1 MVTPQERRA
10 FLDERRAITQQR
22 YDRLHAPTYDEHWS
36 EISPTHRA
44 FLQRLLAL
52 TAPDALVVDVG
63 CGTGKYW
70 QMVLATGRRV
80 LGMDQS
86 QGMLAVARR
95 KYPQVHTRVIA
106 MQHLADQP
114 DLHGIAD
121 AVVCVDAVENV
132 GPEDWPVVVSG
143 LMTLLRPAAPAY
155 LTVELP
161 DQPLPQPLDPR
172 AVCGELVGE
181 GYHYYP
187 GPEQVRQWLNDTGF
201 EILDQAEGD
210 YYLHLLL
217 RAPEA

>member
-10 FLDERRAITQQR
+10 FLDERRAIAKER
-22 YDRLHAPTYDEHWS
+22 YDRVHSPTYDEHWS

-44 FLQRLLAL
+44 FVQRLLAL
-52 TAPDALVVDVG
+52 TAP
-63 CGTGKYW
+63 
-70 QMVLATGRRV
+70 RRV
-80 LGMDQS
+80 GGRCRVWNGQVLGNGAGHQS
-86 QGMLAVARR
+86 PGAWGGSVGGHARGR
-95 KYPQVHTRVIA
+95 APEYPQVQTRVLD

-114 DLHGIAD
+114 DLDGIAD
-121 AVVCVDAVENV
+121 AVLCVDALENV

-143 LMTLLRPAAPAY
+143 LMTLLRPGAPAY

-161 DQPLPQPLDPR
+161 DQPLPEPLDPR

-187 GPEQVRQWLNDTGF
+187 SPERLRQWLNDAGF
-201 EILDQAEGD
+201 EILEEAEGD
-210 YYLHLLL
+210 YYLHLLI